1 MKPGRGE
8 GGRGEGGRGSERGPI
23 VRQAGLHAQGHRG
36 RQGSRE
42 RDHALSQEVLRPFPN
57 GCPQQTPYP
66 MADSCSASH
75 KVLRASHTLQR
86 TNATRRQDDELGD
99 FRELRALAGT
109 LAMLTA
115 LQDEAASGRPTERRT
130 HEK

>member
-1 MKPGRGE
+1 MEGEKGGE
-8 GGRGEGGRGSERGPI
+8 GARGAPSSGRRVCMRRDTGGGR
-23 VRQAGLHAQGHRG
+23 
-36 RQGSRE
+36 GSRE

-57 GCPQQTPYP
+57 VCPQQTPYP